1 MQILE
6 NRNFTTLICQ
16 YYFEFTRLKTKLKK
30 KDFAKKKKIPSFQF
44 TVTIESRATN
54 YVDNL
59 TFKSSKR
66 H

>member
-6 NRNFTTLICQ
+6 NRNFTTLIYQ
-16 YYFEFTRLKTKLKK
+16 YYFEFTRFKKRKKK
-30 KDFAKKKKIPSFQF
+30 KDFARKKTPLFEF